1 MDDDVLSEGE
11 YSEEELG
18 SLAVNLGSLHQ
29 PGGSDTEGD
38 FLDKCEIKN
47 KNKSRPDKEEQSVN
61 NSAPDNHRDN
71 KVSQIYILLI
81 IFLIL
86 MLYIFPWLALY

>member
-29 PGGSDTEGD
+29 TGGSDTEGD

-47 KNKSRPDKEEQSVN
+47 KNKSRLTADNEEQSV
-61 NSAPDNHRDN
+61 NSAPDNHRDS
-71 KVSQIYILLI
+71 KVSQSYI
-81 IFLIL
+81 IL
-86 MLYIFPWLALY
+86 YSSDS